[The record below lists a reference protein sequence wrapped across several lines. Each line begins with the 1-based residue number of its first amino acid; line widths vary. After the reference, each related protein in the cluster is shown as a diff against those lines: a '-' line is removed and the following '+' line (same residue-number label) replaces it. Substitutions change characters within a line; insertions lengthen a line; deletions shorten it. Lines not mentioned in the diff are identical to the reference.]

1 MGRHNFVFLRVINQY
16 NFEKHVGVLQMTRRR
31 WCLLAVLVA
40 MGTSPLCSPA
50 RAETVLRA
58 GLNSDIASTDPGTKR
73 DENTDAVLLHVVEGL
88 VATREDLSVGPMLA
102 DHWTVSSDGRTYTFF
117 LREGV
122 VFHNGAPLTSADVV
136 WSFDRYLNPSTG
148 WRCGPELSAGGIGRI
163 LSVTATGPLTV
174 VIELDRRAPLFLT
187 TLARADCGGT
197 GILQRESV
205 GPDGRWRL
213 PIGTGPFQF
222 SAWKRN
228 QYVEL
233 TRFAHY
239 ASRVGPRDGNTGG
252 KQALVD
258 RIRFLVIPDGS
269 AARAGL
275 LRGSLD
281 VLDNLSPQELTG
293 LRNKAGVQLQI
304 APSLDFSLIR
314 FQTNDPLLR
323 DERLRR
329 AIALSIDTV
338 ALTRA
343 ATWGTG
349 QPDNSPVPASSPFF
363 GPVEARLRQVNLD
376 EARRLLAQSDY
387 HGQQIKLITNHRYP
401 RMFDAAVL
409 VQAMAAR
416 IHVNFEIQT
425 LDWAGQLAA
434 YNTGAYQAMA
444 FGYSARL
451 DPALH
456 FGMLIGDKA
465 RAPIKIWDTP
475 RARDLLHQSA
485 QAADPAARQAIFD
498 ALQTDFMR
506 EVPGIVLFNS
516 ARITALRANVFGYK
530 GWPAAQQ
537 RLWSVGLH

>member
-1 MGRHNFVFLRVINQY
+1 
-16 NFEKHVGVLQMTRRR
+16 MTGKR
-31 WCLLAVLVA
+31 WCLLAALVG
-40 MGTSPLCSPA
+40 MSSSPLGSTA
-50 RAETVLRA
+50 FAESVLRV
-58 GLNSDIASTDPGTKR
+58 GLNSDILSTNPGTKR

-136 WSFDRYLNPSTG
+136 WSLDRYLNPGTG
-148 WRCGPELSAGGIGRI
+148 WRCGPELSASGIGIR
-163 LSVTATGPLTV
+163 SVTAAGPLTV
-174 VIELDRRAPLFLT
+174 VIELERPAPLFLT

-205 GPDGRWRL
+205 GLDGRWRI

-233 TRFAHY
+233 TRFAKY
-239 ASRVGPRDGNTGG
+239 ASRGGPRDGNTGG

-258 RIRFLVIPDGS
+258 KIRFLIIPDGS
-269 AARAGL
+269 AARAAVV
-275 LRGSLD
+275 RGSLD
-281 VLDNLSPQELTG
+281 VLDNLAPQELSG
-293 LRNKAGVQLQI
+293 LRGQPGVQLQI
-304 APSLDFSLIR
+304 SPTLDLYLIR
-314 FQTNDPLLR
+314 FQTNDPVLQ

-329 AIALSIDTV
+329 AIALTIDTK

-343 ATWGTG
+343 VTWGTG
-349 QPDNSPVPASSPFF
+349 QPDNSPVPSASPFF
-363 GPVEARLRQVNLD
+363 GPVEARLREVNLD
-376 EARRLLAQSDY
+376 EARQLLAQSGY
-387 HGQQIKLITNHRYP
+387 HGQQIRLITNHRYSK
-401 RMFDAAVL
+401 MFDAAVL
-409 VQAMAAR
+409 VQAMAAQ

-425 LDWAGQLAA
+425 LDWAGELAA

-451 DPALH
+451 DPSLH
-456 FGMLIGDKA
+456 FGVLIGDKT
-465 RAPIKIWDTP
+465 RSPIKIWDTP
-475 RARDLLHQSA
+475 RARALLRQSVE
-485 QAADPAARQAIFD
+485 AADPPGRQAAFD

-516 ARITALRANVFGYK
+516 GRITALRSNVSGYK

-537 RLWSVGLH
+537 RLWGVGLH